1 MEFSGYDTRW
11 YPSQLLSFCTADIGA
26 HHNRSWAITV
36 DIELGHEVYEGK
48 APVVIYLQHIR
59 PLFDALSICRLF
71 WGELDVMPEEN
82 AEALHK
88 VTGWNMSLD
97 DLLLISE
104 RIWNLNRSHY
114 LLRNGGPGR
123 IHDAPPKRH
132 VEESISSGPAKGSAN
147 TLESFEKMLDEYYY
161 NRGWDPKGNPTRQ
174 VLEILGLEET
184 ADRLHHAGLLGE
196 EFAEGI
202 PEIRGRELKPAA
214 M

>member
-1 MEFSGYDTRW
+1 
-11 YPSQLLSFCTADIGA
+11 
-26 HHNRSWAITV
+26 
-36 DIELGHEVYEGK
+36 
-48 APVVIYLQHIR
+48 
-59 PLFDALSICRLF
+59 
-71 WGELDVMPEEN
+71 MPEEN
-82 AEALHK
+82 AEALRK

-104 RIWNLNRSHY
+104 KIWNLNRSHY

-147 TLESFEKMLDEYYY
+147 TLEAFEKMLDEYYY

-174 VLEILGLEET
+174 VLEILGLEEV
-184 ADRLHHAGLLGE
+184 ADRLHQAGLLGE

-214 M
+214 MYIWSSSFNPELGLRRIFVPMWIDIHGRSPLKATHRFVNLSPISVCPPVSSHLQWLTEITSDLTIGPPMAST